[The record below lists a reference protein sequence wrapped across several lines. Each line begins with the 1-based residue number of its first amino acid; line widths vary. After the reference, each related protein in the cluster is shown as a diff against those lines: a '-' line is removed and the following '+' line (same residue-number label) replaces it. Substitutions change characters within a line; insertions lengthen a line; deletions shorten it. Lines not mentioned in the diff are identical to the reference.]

1 MTDNSVLEGS
11 RTNGCKFHSSSFAVV
26 ELDVTVFVD
35 VVVVVDVV
43 DVVDVV
49 VVVAVL

>member
-1 MTDNSVLEGS
+1 VLEGS
-11 RTNGCKFHSSSFAVV
+11 RTTNGCKFHSSSFAVVAVV